1 MANGAQAQ
9 GEVTVGGVVEVIGG
23 TSDMNMTTANDAG
36 TGQRAGVDGLSRGLF
51 SRINVGY
58 SNTLEN
64 GLQITGTISYQVN
77 QRGTGSKVTP
87 TSLGLEAD
95 GNMVMV
101 MEDTGMTMANEMGM
115 RAIDKSVGVDNTTN
129 YAPDVLSISVGG
141 GFGTVSV
148 GAHAPASCAL
158 LPRPVAFVPG
168 GVNATWYTLFS
179 GVASMNGTFS
189 ETNYCGTSESVS
201 YQTPSMGGMSAMVTY
216 APNMGAT
223 QGVTLRNAVGSGAE
237 DYVSAAA
244 AFSSD
249 MGGMSLNIGG
259 AFQTAAD
266 DAVDSQSVAATV
278 SVGGATIGAA
288 WFDNGSIDGYTIGAK
303 YALGNLTPA
312 ITYSSQ
318 EREAAPGKPATA
330 TAAATAKTYAREE
343 TALVIG
349 ASYAVG
355 GGLSVFA
362 EYMGV
367 EAEMDGMT
375 DDETLLMSG
384 VIVSF

>member
-1 MANGAQAQ
+1 M
-9 GEVTVGGVVEVIGG
+9 EVIGG

-64 GLQITGTISYQVN
+64 GLEITGTISYQLN
-77 QRGTGSKVTP
+77 QRGTGSTVTP
-87 TSLGLEAD
+87 ASLGLEAD
-95 GNMVMV
+95 SNSMVMV
-101 MEDTGMTMANEMGM
+101 MEGNNMTMPNDMNM
-115 RAIDKSVGVDNTTN
+115 MTIDTSAGVDASTN

-158 LPRPVAFVPG
+158 LPRPIAFAPG

-201 YQTPSMGGMSAMVTY
+201 YQTPSMVGMTAMVTY
-216 APNMGAT
+216 APNMGAN
-223 QGVTLRNAVGSGAE
+223 QGVTLRNAVDSGGNE

-259 AFQTAAD
+259 AFQTAAND
-266 DAVDSQSVAATV
+266 TVDSQSVAATV
-278 SVGGATIGAA
+278 SVGGATVGAA
-288 WFDNGSIDGYTIGAK
+288 WFDNGAIDGYTIGAK

-318 EREAAPGKPATA
+318 EREASAGKAATA
-330 TAAATAKTYAREE
+330 TAAATAATPAREE

-362 EYMGV
+362 EYLGI
-367 EAEMDGMT
+367 EAEMSGMS

>member
-1 MANGAQAQ
+1 M
-9 GEVTVGGVVEVIGG
+9 
-23 TSDMNMTTANDAG
+23 SDMNMTTANDAG
-36 TGQRAGVDGLSRGLF
+36 PGQRAGVDGFSRGLF

-64 GLQITGTISYQVN
+64 GTQITGTISYQVN
-77 QRGTGSKVTP
+77 QRGTGSTVTP
-87 TSLGLEAD
+87 ESLGLEAD
-95 GNMVMV
+95 ASRMVMV
-101 MEDTGMTMANEMGM
+101 MEGDNMTTANDMGM
-115 RAIDKSVGVDNTTN
+115 MGIDTSSNVDASTN

-141 GFGTVSV
+141 GFGTVSM
-148 GAHAPASCAL
+148 GAHAPANCAL
-158 LPRPVAFVPG
+158 LPRPIAFAPG

-189 ETNYCGTSESVS
+189 ETNYCGTSESIS

-216 APNMGAT
+216 APNMGAN
-223 QGVTLRNAVGSGAE
+223 QGVTLRNAVGSGGSE

-244 AFSSD
+244 VFSSD

-259 AFQTAAD
+259 AFQTAAED
-266 DAVDSQSVAATV
+266 KVDSQSVAATV

-288 WFDNGSIDGYTIGAK
+288 WFDNSGIDGYTIGAK

-318 EREAAPGKPATA
+318 EREAKVGEAATA
-330 TAAATAKTYAREE
+330 TAAATAATPAREE

-355 GGLSVFA
+355 GGLSAFV
-362 EYMGV
+362 EYMGI
-367 EAEMDGMT
+367 EAEMSGMT

>member
-1 MANGAQAQ
+1 M
-9 GEVTVGGVVEVIGG
+9 EVIGG
-23 TSDMNMTTANDAG
+23 TSDMNMTTANDADPG
-36 TGQRAGVDGLSRGLF
+36 PRAGVDGLSRGLF

-64 GLQITGTISYQVN
+64 GLTITGTISYQLN
-77 QRGTGSKVTP
+77 QRGNGGNVTP
-87 TSLGLEAD
+87 KSLGLEAD
-95 GNMVMV
+95 ANSMVMV
-101 MEDTGMTMANEMGM
+101 REGNNMTAADEKGMMTIDTKA
-115 RAIDKSVGVDNTTN
+115 SVDASTN

-148 GAHAPASCAL
+148 GAHAPASCAM
-158 LPRPVAFVPG
+158 LPRPIAFAPG

-201 YQTPSMGGMSAMVTY
+201 YQTPSMGGISAMVTY
-216 APNMGAT
+216 APNMGAN
-223 QGVTLRNAVGSGAE
+223 QGVTLRNAVGAGSAE

-266 DAVDSQSVAATV
+266 DKVDSQSVAGTV
-278 SVGGATIGAA
+278 SVGGATIGAT
-288 WFDNGSIDGYTIGAK
+288 WFDNGAIDGYTIGAK

-318 EREAAPGKPATA
+318 EREPAAAKAATA
-330 TAAATAKTYAREE
+330 TAARTAAVPAREE

-362 EYMGV
+362 EYMGI
-367 EAEMDGMT
+367 EAEMSGKT